1 MNNPQVVRV
10 SPADK
15 RIYRSL
21 ELKNGLKVLII
32 QDKEI
37 KSSNDTNDLSEGALS
52 EEVELH
58 TCSEHSDEGS
68 KDSDVRWGLQY
79 QILIFHLSLI

>member
-1 MNNPQVVRV
+1 MNSPQVVRV

-15 RIYRSL
+15 RIYKSL
-21 ELKNGLKVLII
+21 ELENGLKVLII

-37 KSSNDTNDLSEGALS
+37 KSSNETNYLAEGASS

-68 KDSDVRWGLQY
+68 KDSNVRWALKH
-79 QILIFHLSLI
+79 QILIFHSYLI